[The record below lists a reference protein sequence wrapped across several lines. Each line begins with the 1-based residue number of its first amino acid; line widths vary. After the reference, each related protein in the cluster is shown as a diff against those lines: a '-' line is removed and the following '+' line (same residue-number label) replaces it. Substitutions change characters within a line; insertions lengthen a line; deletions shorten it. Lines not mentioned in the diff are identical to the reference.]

1 MAVKI
6 LIKRSIGQEVAQV
19 VRPLIVELRGHAM
32 RQPGY
37 ISGETLK
44 CIDRPGEYLVV
55 STWQSVNDWHKWLNS
70 QERKILEDRIDSITG
85 KSTEYMTYVQ
95 LGSEPEIANG
105 NE

>member
-19 VRPLIVELRGHAM
+19 VRPLIVELRSHAM

-55 STWQSVNDWHKWLNS
+55 STWQSVNDWNIWIQS
-70 QERKILEDRIDSITG
+70 QERRILEEKIEAITG
-85 KSTEYMTYVQ
+85 KTTEYTPYVQ
-95 LGSEPEIANG
+95 LGSGPEKANG

>member
-6 LIKRSIGQEVAQV
+6 LIKRSISQEVAPV

-44 CIDRPGEYLVV
+44 CVDRPGEYLVI
-55 STWQSVNDWHKWLNS
+55 STWKSLDEWHKWLTS
-70 QERKILEDRIDSITG
+70 QERRILEEKIDSITG
-85 KSTEYMTYVQ
+85 RTTEYTAYVQ
-95 LGSEPEIANG
+95 LGN
-105 NE
+105 

>member
-19 VRPLIVELRGHAM
+19 VRPLIVELRAHAM

-44 CIDRPGEYLVV
+44 CIDRPGEYLVI
-55 STWQSVNDWHKWLNS
+55 STWQSLDEWHKWLDS
-70 QERKILEDRIDSITG
+70 QERKILEDKIDSITG
-85 KSTEYMTYVQ
+85 KSTEYNAYVQ
-95 LGSEPEIANG
+95 LGN
-105 NE
+105 

>member
-44 CIDRPGEYLVV
+44 CIDRPGEYLVI
-55 STWQSVNDWHKWLNS
+55 STWESVNDWNKWLAS
-70 QERKILEDRIDSITG
+70 QERIILEDKIDSVTG
-85 KSTEYMTYVQ
+85 KSTEYGTYVQ
-95 LGSEPEIANG
+95 LGN
-105 NE
+105 

>member
-19 VRPLIVELRGHAM
+19 VRPLIVELRSHAM

-55 STWQSVNDWHKWLNS
+55 STWQSVNDWNAWIHS
-70 QERKILEDRIDSITG
+70 QERKILEEKVEAITG
-85 KSTEYMTYVQ
+85 KATEYTTYVQ
-95 LGSEPEIANG
+95 LGSGPENANG
-105 NE
+105 SE

>member
-6 LIKRSIGQEVAQV
+6 LIKRSISQEVAQV
-19 VRPLIVELRGHAM
+19 VRPLIVELRAHAM

-55 STWQSVNDWHKWLNS
+55 STWQSANDWHKWLNT
-70 QERKILEDRIDSITG
+70 QERRLLEERIDAITG
-85 KSTEYMTYVQ
+85 NPTEYTTYVQ
-95 LGSEPEIANG
+95 LGTEPEDASG
-105 NE
+105 S

>member
-19 VRPLIVELRGHAM
+19 VRPLIVELRSHAM

-55 STWQSVNDWHKWLNS
+55 STWQSVNDWHKWLDS
-70 QERKILEDRIDSITG
+70 QERKMLEDRIDSITG

-95 LGSEPEIANG
+95 LGSEPEDANG

>member
-19 VRPLIVELRGHAM
+19 VRPLIVELRSHAM

-55 STWQSVNDWHKWLNS
+55 STWQSVNDWNIWIHS
-70 QERKILEDRIDSITG
+70 QERRLLEEKIEAITG
-85 KSTEYMTYVQ
+85 KAAEYTPYVQ
-95 LGSEPEIANG
+95 LGSGPEKANG

>member
-19 VRPLIVELRGHAM
+19 VRPLLVDLRTHAM

-44 CIDRPGEYLVV
+44 SIERPEEYVV
-55 STWQSVNDWHKWLNS
+55 ISVWQSLDEWNNWLS
-70 QERKILEDRIDSITG
+70 SPERRVFEDKIDLITG
-85 KSTEYMTYVQ
+85 CKTEYTTYVQ
-95 LGSEPEIANG
+95 LGN
-105 NE
+105 